1 MAWTKAQ
8 LIQETQNHADADGS
22 SRWNS
27 TTIARL
33 LDVVYRREWSRILNA
48 NPTYRWAKRTLTTD
62 SDGRLALSA
71 LSTATERLHRI
82 LQVQADDVQYPPL
95 AVHDA
100 PFMGGDP
107 DTVATRG
114 FYFLGSQIQVL
125 PQGANVSIDVYVNH
139 LPPAITSLAN
149 EDAVVFPEDYEMLL
163 AFEGAVLMLS
173 KGAAETGAGAEI
185 AALAEAMRGDMLADL
200 ARRAISPMQIG
211 FSDAAGDY
219 GA

>member
-8 LIQETQNHADADGS
+8 LIQETQNQADADGS

-33 LDVVYRREWSRILNA
+33 LDVVYRREWSRLLSA

-62 SDGRLALSA
+62 SDGRLAVSG
-71 LSTATERLHRI
+71 LSTATQRFHRI
-82 LQVQADDVQYPPL
+82 LQVQADDISYFPL

-100 PFMGGDP
+100 PFMGSDP

-114 FYFLGSQIQVL
+114 YYFLGDQIQIL
-125 PQGANVSIDVYVNH
+125 PQGANLSIDVYVNH
-139 LPPAITSLAN
+139 LPPAITSLSN
-149 EDAVVFPEDYEMLL
+149 DDTVVFPDDYEMLL

-173 KGAAETGAGAEI
+173 KGAAETGASAEI
-185 AALAEAMRGDMLADL
+185 AALAEAMRGDLLSDI
-200 ARRAISPMQIG
+200 ARRSATPMQIG
-211 FSDAAGDY
+211 FSDAAGDF